1 MTGPALARHDGE
13 TTAAMLEE
21 IADLYTDAHAGNP
34 GEDDELFSRAS
45 FLTRTTS
52 QARKPGFELVTASSD
67 DMLAGFS
74 FGYTIP
80 AGQWWAECPPPP
92 REVLDSP
99 KLAVIELDV
108 RPTWQRQGIAKKLL
122 QMLLDGRAEKFATLA
137 ATPDS
142 PAQAMYLRWGW
153 TTVAR
158 FDTPP
163 VMDAMLIRL
172 ESISSGET
180 PDK

>member
-1 MTGPALARHDGE
+1 MTGLALIRHDGDE
-13 TTAAMLEE
+13 TAAMLEE

-45 FLTRTTS
+45 FLARTTS
-52 QARKPGFELVTASSD
+52 QARKPGFELVTATSD
-67 DMLAGFS
+67 GTLAGFS

-92 REVLDSP
+92 REILDSP
-99 KLAVIELDV
+99 KFAVIELDV
-108 RPTWQRQGIAKKLL
+108 RPARQGQGIAKKLL
-122 QMLLDGRAEKFATLA
+122 QALLDGREEKFATLA

-153 TTVAR
+153 ITIAR

-163 VMDAMLIRL
+163 VMDAMLTPL
-172 ESISSGET
+172 GPASS
-180 PDK
+180 